1 MTSTRVLVRCMAL
14 SLLIIVGAAWFL
26 AENAFAMLLAFLPM
40 IYYHINHLRP
50 SAGKGLTQQTID
62 TVYYYGFLVTLGA
75 LAASVITVSFSGKT
89 DNLQRVGLQFGLGLL
104 ATGYAVFARMHL
116 MALNAPTVDSD
127 PDAIMGAVVQKSR
140 ELVVNVEM
148 ATRQFDEYLR
158 VQRQAIATAEED
170 ALRRIEENATRAAKN
185 LESLLAHVF
194 ADAIDNLKQIKAIL
208 TETNFSA
215 EKDRLKGN
223 IVAVA
228 RGLELL
234 AESMNTWIKDFE
246 AGAKSSREVN
256 AQLAELNQRL
266 ESMNSLA
273 GKLAGAN
280 GTLINYS
287 ESIAVASAALSRHT
301 QTLLPTVEHLAEAAN
316 SLDEVLPT
324 FKLLRTNAKKNAELL
339 DALVESSTKLI
350 VIADRFGGSAE
361 VASDLQNSINGLTVS
376 LPALTAQSNAL
387 TAGFGSAAKFASSLA
402 ESIETATAAIGSIS
416 NLRSETAATVDQ
428 LASSVQQLALHNSE
442 LRLQLQKDLR
452 MLGDAEIQRAT
463 ISAIH
468 DSLKKNSDALSS
480 LTAAISSSLEANRD
494 LISNSDQRSTL
505 RRAGDLISEV

>member
-1 MTSTRVLVRCMAL
+1 MTSTSVLVRCMAL

-40 IYYHINHLRP
+40 IYYHMNYLRP
-50 SAGKGLTQQTID
+50 SAGKGLTQQRID

-148 ATRQFDEYLR
+148 ATKQFDEYLR

-170 ALRRIEENATRAAKN
+170 ALRRIEEIATRAAKN
-185 LESLLAHVF
+185 LDSVIFHVF
-194 ADAIDNLKQIKAIL
+194 TDAIDNLKQIKAIL
-208 TETNFSA
+208 TETDFSA
-215 EKDRLKGN
+215 ETDRLKGN
-223 IVAVA
+223 IVAVSK
-228 RGLELL
+228 GLELL
-234 AESMNTWIKDFE
+234 AESLNAWITDFE
-246 AGAKSSREVN
+246 AGAKSSRDVN
-256 AQLAELNQRL
+256 DQLSELNQRL

-280 GTLINYS
+280 GTLINYG
-287 ESIAVASAALSRHT
+287 ESIAVASTALSRHT
-301 QTLLPTVEHLAEAAN
+301 QTLLPTIDHLAEAAT
-316 SLDEVLPT
+316 SLNEVLPT

-350 VIADRFGGSAE
+350 VIADRLAGSTEA
-361 VASDLQNSINGLTVS
+361 ASELQNSITGLTVS
-376 LPALTAQSNAL
+376 LPALTAQSNVL
-387 TAGFGSAAKFASSLA
+387 TSGFGSAAKFASELA
-402 ESIETATAAIGSIS
+402 KSIETATAATGSIS
-416 NLRSETAATVDQ
+416 NLRSETAATVAQ
-428 LASSVQQLALHNSE
+428 LASSVQQLAMQDTE
-442 LRLQLQKDLR
+442 LRRQLQKYLTVF
-452 MLGDAEIQRAT
+452 GDAESQRAT

-468 DSLKKNSDALSS
+468 DSLKKNSEVLSG
-480 LTAAISSSLEANRD
+480 LTVAVSSSLEETRN
-494 LISNSDQRSTL
+494 LISKSDPSSVL
-505 RRAGDLISEV
+505 REPGEPINEV